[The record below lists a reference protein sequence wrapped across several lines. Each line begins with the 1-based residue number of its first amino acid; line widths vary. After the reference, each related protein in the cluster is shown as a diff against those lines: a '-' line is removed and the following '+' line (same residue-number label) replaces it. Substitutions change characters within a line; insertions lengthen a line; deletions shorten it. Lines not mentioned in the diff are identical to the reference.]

1 MIKHVEELKKENIK
15 NNARITIWAGC
26 PGTYKTT
33 CCIQEINH
41 MEDKKWK
48 VLFISLEMDPASLAQ
63 KINYPN
69 TYISDK
75 MIWDENILL
84 EYDDIYL
91 DYIQLLSDKD
101 IIRALNLF
109 KDLRNKYL
117 VNIHICSQLNRSGNS
132 YRNSSYLEEV
142 ADLIYILEREEDGT
156 VHIHEEKNRYGKL
169 NTNKYIIYDPD
180 QDKLVAWEE

>member
-1 MIKHVEELKKENIK
+1 MKSLIH
-15 NNARITIWAGC
+15 
-26 PGTYKTT
+26 
-33 CCIQEINH
+33 
-41 MEDKKWK
+41 
-48 VLFISLEMDPASLAQ
+48 FIRDGSSSLAR

-84 EYDDIYL
+84 EYDVIYL

-132 YRNSSYLEEV
+132 YRNLKKSSYLEEV
-142 ADLIYILEREEDGT
+142 ADLIYILEREEDNWVT
-156 VHIHEEKNRYGKL
+156 IHQEKNRYGRL
-169 NTNKYIIYDPD
+169 DTAKYIIYDPE
-180 QDKLVAWEE
+180 QDKLVAWDR